1 MAIVSMALAL
11 VGVLAFRSLT
21 GQTETQ
27 PTSNEP
33 TLVSHVHGL
42 GVNPA
47 DGSLLAATHFGM
59 FRLAK
64 DGTGQRV
71 SDSFQDTMGFTV
83 IGPNQFLGSGHPD
96 IPGLRAGQPPLL
108 GLITSDDAGAT
119 WTPLSLSGEADFH
132 GLVNAHDTIYGWNAN
147 TGQFMTSTDRLTW
160 KVRSTLDMSG
170 FAVDP
175 AKGSHII
182 AATAAGVVESDD
194 GGTSWQASS
203 GPPVVVLSWDSTSTL
218 WAADDSGALWTRVE
232 LEWQKVGTLPGT
244 PEALLAQSGALYVA
258 VERSDGRTGIYA
270 SLDSGRTWQER
281 YQDPS

>member
-175 AKGSHII
+175 AKGSHMPPLPASWNLTTAGPHGKQAPGHPWWCCPGIPRQPYGLPT
-182 AATAAGVVESDD
+182 TAARFGHGS
-194 GGTSWQASS
+194 SSS
-203 GPPVVVLSWDSTSTL
+203 G
-218 WAADDSGALWTRVE
+218 R
-232 LEWQKVGTLPGT
+232 
-244 PEALLAQSGALYVA
+244 
-258 VERSDGRTGIYA
+258 R
-270 SLDSGRTWQER
+270 SGRYRGLPKHYSRNQVRCTSR
-281 YQDPS
+281 